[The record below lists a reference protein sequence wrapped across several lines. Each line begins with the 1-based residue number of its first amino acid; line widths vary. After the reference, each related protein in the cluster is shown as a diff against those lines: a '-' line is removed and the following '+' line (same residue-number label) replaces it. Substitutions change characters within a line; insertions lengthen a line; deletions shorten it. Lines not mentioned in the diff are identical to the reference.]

1 MPVSVKPMQVPDPST
16 WCRALRRYDRDPRLP
31 MMYASYSV
39 TIRAKPVEIDGRV
52 ALTLFF
58 PNGRESAADR
68 ALKLGWIDET
78 DIVRKAAGPS
88 HTLILVGPALSDY
101 LDTLEFQ
108 TLRRL
113 ARAVGVSRKADR
125 NRLTGW
131 IMESVEKRGGVVP
144 IVTGSAQDEDEPDSE
159 AETV

>member
-68 ALKLGWIDET
+68 ALKLGWIDEEGYQGG
-78 DIVRKAAGPS
+78 VPLLLSRLHQRKVPFMKCPHG
-88 HTLILVGPALSDY
+88 GD
-101 LDTLEFQ
+101 Q
-108 TLRRL
+108 
-113 ARAVGVSRKADR
+113 ADR
-125 NRLTGW
+125 SARLLDLSKPASSNFW
-131 IMESVEKRGGVVP
+131 ISKDLHP
-144 IVTGSAQDEDEPDSE
+144 
-159 AETV
+159 